1 MVDGAHRRG
10 RTLKDV
16 AVGSKQ
22 DAAEQRKRAHEE
34 RAEQLVAQTEEV
46 CKRQHCYRTE
56 MFQLQDLFI
65 GEKENVNEAL
75 ITHTA
80 VEIMKA
86 TAARVGMMTKTRHD
100 GRTVRWKKENPL
112 RVRDVVHKVR
122 KLVLKKAKVLP
133 MERFG

>member
-1 MVDGAHRRG
+1 
-10 RTLKDV
+10 
-16 AVGSKQ
+16 
-22 DAAEQRKRAHEE
+22 
-34 RAEQLVAQTEEV
+34 
-46 CKRQHCYRTE
+46 